1 MECGSLVLPTQRL
14 DTIFD
19 RIERIEQ
26 VGNVRDFT
34 ALLTQQA
41 LTTA

>member
-1 MECGSLVLPTQRL
+1 VLSQERL
-14 DTIFD
+14 DDIFA

-34 ALLTQQA
+34 ALLTERA

>member
-41 LTTA
+41 LITA